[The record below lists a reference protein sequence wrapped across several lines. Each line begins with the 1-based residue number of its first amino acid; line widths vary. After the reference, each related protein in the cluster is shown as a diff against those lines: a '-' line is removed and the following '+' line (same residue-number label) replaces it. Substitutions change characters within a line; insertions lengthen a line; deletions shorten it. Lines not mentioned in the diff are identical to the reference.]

1 MNPANASAA
10 SRLPLADALKAIAAQ
25 IIVLHHLAHY
35 GPMSDAAY
43 DLAPWLFDWLDDYGR
58 MAVQVFLVVGGYL
71 AARSL
76 MPGSVP
82 VRWDILPQIGR
93 RYLRLVVPYT
103 AALLLAIG
111 CSAVARHLMDHD
123 SISAPATLSQVIAHL
138 LLLQG
143 QLDYEALSAGVWY
156 LAIDFQL
163 YALLALLLWLPSR
176 SGIAR
181 LALPA
186 IAALMALSLFYFNL
200 NAEWDN
206 WALYFFGS
214 YGIGAL
220 CYWASA
226 RQRNGLG
233 AAGIT
238 LVCGLALLMDFR
250 WRILLALGTA
260 LILLAPLRAAW
271 FERLICARPLAFLSQ
286 ISFATFLVH
295 FPVCLVVNGL
305 FVRFDLDH
313 PLVNACGVVL
323 AWAVSVGVGAL
334 FYRLIGQGL
343 MPRLGIT
350 RKVRSKTIVTPPGI
364 AGERIG

>member
-1 MNPANASAA
+1 MTSAASAF

-35 GPMSDAAY
+35 GPMADSAA
-43 DLAPWLFDWLDDYGR
+43 DLAPWLFDWLDQYGR

-76 MPGSVP
+76 MPGTAP
-82 VRWDILPQIGR
+82 VQWDVLPQIGR
-93 RYLRLVVPYT
+93 RYLRLVIPYT

-111 CSAVARHLMDHD
+111 LSAVARHLMDHD
-123 SISAPATLSQVIAHL
+123 SISAPATAAQVTAHL
-138 LLLQG
+138 LLVQSL
-143 QLDYEALSAGVWY
+143 LNYESLSAGVWY

-163 YALLALLLWLPSR
+163 YSLLALLLWLPR
-176 SGIAR
+176 RIGLAR

-186 IAALMALSLFYFNL
+186 VAVLLAVSLFHFNL
-200 NAEWDN
+200 NSEWDN

-220 CYWASA
+220 AYWSVV
-226 RQRNGLG
+226 RNRGWLC
-233 AAGIT
+233 AAGII
-238 LVCGLALLMDFR
+238 LVCGLALLVDFR
-250 WRILLALGTA
+250 WRILLAMVTA
-260 LILLAPLRAAW
+260 LLLLMPLRAAW
-271 FERLICARPLAFLSQ
+271 FERFIASRPIAFLSR

-305 FVRFDLDH
+305 FVRFELEH
-313 PLVNACGVVL
+313 PALNFVGVVL
-323 AWAVSVGVGAL
+323 AWAASLAVGAL

-343 MPRLGIT
+343 MPRLGIG
-350 RKVRSKTIVTPPGI
+350 RSVAKAPKLPVGASKQSI
-364 AGERIG
+364 